1 MFDEL
6 ASEVLEL
13 CRSKKLTVAT
23 AESCT
28 GGLIAGA
35 LTEIAGSSDLEA
47 YGAVSDVVAQEMA
60 EGGMKAAG
68 TDICVAVTGIAGPGG
83 GTEDKPVGL
92 VYLSCAKKGVLTIV
106 EKQIFDGDR
115 ADVRRQTVKR
125 ALELIAD
132 QASR

>member
-1 MFDEL
+1 
-6 ASEVLEL
+6 
-13 CRSKKLTVAT
+13 
-23 AESCT
+23 
-28 GGLIAGA
+28 
-35 LTEIAGSSDLEA
+35 
-47 YGAVSDVVAQEMA
+47 MA

-125 ALELIAD
+125 ALQLIAD